1 MRMNR
6 FIQTIITV
14 CIAVLINGN
23 LFAQSYQE
31 RREQLL
37 REQENTRAEIN
48 VLEARIKNYQERI
61 NQTEERFDKSN
72 EQYQYITNLIALQDD
87 KISSLQ
93 EEQNQINAEISLTE
107 KEIELRELEL
117 EQLIENYKQI
127 VLYAYKNG
135 RSGNLEMLLTS
146 ESINQM
152 LVRSNYLRRF
162 DEQKTKQ
169 AEAITVAKQELNQVK
184 ENLEESYSRNR
195 EVLAEIQQEKDELAD
210 QRQQQEQTVEEI
222 KKERSAWLAE
232 LQKTREAKEGLE
244 NTFQNLEQAEAE
256 AEAERLRKLAEAR
269 NIADAER
276 REREVERYS
285 TASSGN
291 SAVSNAQLLLF
302 EESFAQAK
310 GQLPWPVESKT
321 IARKF
326 GRTRNPL
333 YGTVTE
339 NDGINIVSEPGSEVR
354 AVSEGY
360 VQNILPIRGYG
371 DVVVVK
377 HGSYYSVYG
386 NLSRIDV
393 GMGDVLDTGSVVGR
407 SGTTQSELGEVLFF
421 AVRVDREFVNPET
434 WLSTR

>member
-1 MRMNR
+1 MRTGSY
-6 FIQTIITV
+6 IKVVITV
-14 CIAVLINGN
+14 CVAVLMSSS

-48 VLEARIKNYQERI
+48 VLEARIKNYQERVD
-61 NQTEERFDKSN
+61 QAEERFDKSY
-72 EQYQYITNLIALQDD
+72 EQFQSLNNLIALQDD
-87 KISSLQ
+87 KIGSLQ
-93 EEQNQINAEISLTE
+93 EEQNQIDAEIALTE

-117 EQLIENYKQI
+117 KQLIENYKQI

-135 RSGNLEMLLTS
+135 RSGDLEMLLTS

-169 AEAITVAKQELNQVK
+169 ADAITQAKRDLDKVK
-184 ENLEESYSRNR
+184 KNLEDSYKRNR
-195 EVLAEIQQEKDELAD
+195 EVLSEIQQEKNELAD
-210 QRQQQEQTVEEI
+210 QRLQQERTVEEI
-222 KKERSAWLAE
+222 RQERSTWLAE
-232 LQKTREAKEGLE
+232 LRKTRETKESLE
-244 NTFQNLEQAEAE
+244 NTFQELEQAEAE
-256 AEAERLRKLAEAR
+256 AEAERLRKLAQAR
-269 NIADAER
+269 NIADADR

-285 TASSGN
+285 SASSGN
-291 SAVSNAQLLLF
+291 SAVSNAELSMY
-302 EESFAQAK
+302 EESFAKAK

-321 IARKF
+321 IAKKF

-339 NDGINIVSEPGSEVR
+339 NDGINIVSEPGSEVK

-360 VQNILPIRGYG
+360 VSNILPIRGYG

-386 NLSRIDV
+386 NLSRYDV
-393 GMGDVLDTGSVVGR
+393 EVGEVLDQGSMIGR
-407 SGTTQSELGEVLFF
+407 SGTSQSELGEILFF
-421 AVRVDREFVNPET
+421 AVRVGREFVNPET
-434 WLSTR
+434 WLSGR

>member
-1 MRMNR
+1 MRTGSYIKVM
-6 FIQTIITV
+6 ITACV
-14 CIAVLINGN
+14 VMLMSSS

-37 REQENTRAEIN
+37 RDQENTRAEIN
-48 VLEARIKNYQERI
+48 VLEARIKNYQERVS
-61 NQTEERFDKSN
+61 QAEERFDRSY
-72 EQYQYITNLIALQDD
+72 EQLQYLTNLTALQDD

-93 EEQNQINAEISLTE
+93 EEQNQIEAEITLTE

-169 AEAITVAKQELNQVK
+169 ADAITQAKRELDKVK
-184 ENLEESYSRNR
+184 KNLEDSYRRNR
-195 EVLAEIQQEKDELAD
+195 EVLDEIQQEKNELAN
-210 QRQQQEQTVEEI
+210 QRLQQEQTVEEI
-222 KKERSAWLAE
+222 KQERSTWLAE
-232 LQKTREAKEGLE
+232 LRKTREAKEGLE
-244 NTFQNLEQAEAE
+244 NTFQELEQAEAE
-256 AEAERLRKLAEAR
+256 AEAERLRKLAQAR
-269 NIADAER
+269 NIADADR

-285 TASSGN
+285 SASSGN
-291 SAVSNAQLLLF
+291 SAVSNAELSMY

-360 VQNILPIRGYG
+360 VLNILPLRGYG

-386 NLSRIDV
+386 NLSRYDV
-393 GMGDVLDTGSVVGR
+393 EVGEVLDQGSVIGR
-407 SGTTQSELGEVLFF
+407 SGTSQSELGEILFF
-421 AVRVDREFVNPET
+421 AVRVDREFVNPEI
-434 WLSTR
+434 WLSGK

>member
-1 MRMNR
+1 MRFSNY
-6 FIQTIITV
+6 IKAVITV
-14 CIAVLINGN
+14 LVVILLSSN
-23 LFAQSYQE
+23 LFAQTYQE

-37 REQENTRAEIN
+37 RDQENTRAEIN
-48 VLEARIKNYQERI
+48 VLEARIKNYQQRV
-61 NQTEERFDKSN
+61 NQAEERFDRSY
-72 EQYQYITNLIALQDD
+72 EQFQSLNNLIALQDD
-87 KISSLQ
+87 KINSLQ
-93 EEQNQINAEISLTE
+93 EEQNQIDAEIALTE

-169 AEAITVAKQELNQVK
+169 ADAISQAKRELDRVK
-184 ENLEESYSRNR
+184 KNLEDSYSRNR
-195 EVLAEIQQEKDELAD
+195 QVLTEIQQEKNELAS

-222 KKERSAWLAE
+222 KQERSTWLTE
-232 LQKTREAKEGLE
+232 LRKTREAKEGLE
-244 NTFQNLEQAEAE
+244 NTFRELEQAEAE
-256 AEAERLRKLAEAR
+256 AEAERLRKLEQAR
-269 NIADAER
+269 NIADADR
-276 REREVERYS
+276 REREVQRYS
-285 TASSGN
+285 SASSGN
-291 SAVSNAQLLLF
+291 SAVSNAELSMF
-302 EESFAQAK
+302 EESFAKAK

-339 NDGINIVSEPGSEVR
+339 NDGINIVSEAGSEVR
-354 AVSEGY
+354 VVSEGY
-360 VQNILPIRGYG
+360 VLNILPLRGYG

-393 GMGDVLDTGSVVGR
+393 EVGEVLSQGGVVGR
-407 SGTTQSELGEVLFF
+407 SGTSQSELGEVLFF

-434 WLSTR
+434 WLSGR